1 MPSSMTRRRP
11 SSVPWVT
18 GKPHL
23 VTTCGSSPMAC
34 WAQHDLVRAD
44 RVAGAGG
51 GQRVVHQVQDA
62 AGRPGGF
69 MIVSRNGRYLPKT
82 VHDHGI
88 AAQDGT
94 LGGEVGAQVT
104 GAVAGGVL
112 QGPDSLGEA
121 AFAPGQAGG
130 QPRAGAVAVG
140 QPGQGGGRGFRLV
153 DGQAERGQAPGRGVE
168 HRQRRGPVPRA
179 PQRCRPSVG
188 SGEPEPSAQRRGQY
202 SLGEDHG
209 PDRVGGRVPP
219 GNRGRERDSAGR
231 HMRVVAAEP
240 QSAQGGRHHG
250 RFYRFR

>member
-1 MPSSMTRRRP
+1 
-11 SSVPWVT
+11 
-18 GKPHL
+18 
-23 VTTCGSSPMAC
+23 
-34 WAQHDLVRAD
+34 
-44 RVAGAGG
+44 
-51 GQRVVHQVQDA
+51 
-62 AGRPGGF
+62 

-88 AAQDGT
+88 ASQDGT
-94 LGGEVGAQVT
+94 LGGEVGAQVA
-104 GAVAGGVL
+104 GPEAGGVVE
-112 QGPDSLGEA
+112 GFDGLGEA

-140 QPGQGGGRGFRLV
+140 QPVQGGGRGFRLV

-168 HRQRRGPVPRA
+168 HRQRRGPVPRT
-179 PQRCRPSVG
+179 PQRGRPSVG

-231 HMRVVAAEP
+231 HVRVVAAGP